1 MDQLSVLWWSAG
13 KTWVIHKLES
23 QSQAFT
29 LRSVC
34 VSLAHLRVRNML
46 PKNLHTSCGVL
57 VGLVGNTKDQA
68 RIIPESTDNVAI
80 LDLEHE

>member
-1 MDQLSVLWWSAG
+1 
-13 KTWVIHKLES
+13 
-23 QSQAFT
+23 
-29 LRSVC
+29 
-34 VSLAHLRVRNML
+34 ML